1 MDRVTVNGKS
11 FRMSIPEADILREV
25 DRVAAEL
32 NRDMADANPIFL
44 CVLNGAFMFAA
55 DLMKRV
61 TVPCE
66 ISFVKLSSYAGTQ
79 STGDVRQLI
88 GLSDSLRGRNVVI
101 VEDIVDS
108 GLTMLRLLDLV
119 REHEPRDVRICSL
132 LVKPDKLKVDMHV
145 DYVAM
150 EIPNDFIVGY
160 GLDYDGMGRNLPSI
174 YTLE

>member
-44 CVLNGAFMFAA
+44 CVLNSAFMFAA

-61 TVPCE
+61 TMPCE

-132 LVKPDKLKVDMHV
+132 LVKPDKLKVDLHV

>member
-132 LVKPDKLKVDMHV
+132 LVKPDKFKVDLHV

>member
-1 MDRVTVNGKS
+1 MARVTVNGKS

-32 NRDMADANPIFL
+32 NRDMAGANPIFL

-61 TVPCE
+61 TMPCE

-132 LVKPDKLKVDMHV
+132 LVKPDKLKVDLHV

>member
-11 FRMSIPEADILREV
+11 FRMSIPEADILRDV

-61 TVPCE
+61 TMPCE

-132 LVKPDKLKVDMHV
+132 LVKPDKLKVDLHV

>member
-44 CVLNGAFMFAA
+44 CVLNGAFMFAT

-61 TVPCE
+61 TMPCE

-132 LVKPDKLKVDMHV
+132 LVKPDKLKVDLHV

>member
-61 TVPCE
+61 TV
-66 ISFVKLSSYAGTQ
+66 SSYAGTQ

-132 LVKPDKLKVDMHV
+132 LVKPDKLKVDLHV